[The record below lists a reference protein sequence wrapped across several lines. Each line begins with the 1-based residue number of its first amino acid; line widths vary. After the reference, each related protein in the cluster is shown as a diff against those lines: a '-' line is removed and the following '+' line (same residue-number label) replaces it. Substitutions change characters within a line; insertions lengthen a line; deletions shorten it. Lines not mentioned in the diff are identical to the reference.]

1 MPLLRAGFGANTV
14 SVAAPHASPAPLTL
28 PLTTDR
34 PVPLL
39 AAKAEPASLRHD
51 APLRGIGLV
60 LLAAMFFSSSD
71 VVSKYLAA
79 SLPAL
84 QITWIRYATFAGL
97 MLAVVAHGGGVHL
110 RTRRPVLHILRGC
123 GLVCSSIV
131 FVTGLHYLPVADAT
145 ATGFVTPL
153 FVTALSI
160 PLLGERVGWRRWA
173 ATLVGL
179 AGVLIVVRPGG
190 QSFQLASLLP
200 MVSALSWAFGL
211 IFTRMMSGTEN
222 PISTMTYSA
231 LVGLAVVSLFAP
243 FYWQPMTAE
252 QLVLCLVVG
261 LVSTTGHWFMILAFR
276 HADASVLAP
285 FTYSQLFWASLFG
298 FFLFSALP
306 DVWTIV
312 GSVVIACSGL
322 YTAHR
327 ERIRARE
334 IMAAR
339 AGAR

>member
-1 MPLLRAGFGANTV
+1 M
-14 SVAAPHASPAPLTL
+14 SL
-28 PLTTDR
+28 PLVTDR
-34 PVPLL
+34 PASLL
-39 AAKAEPASLRHD
+39 SAKAAEPKSLRHD

-60 LLAAMFFSSSD
+60 LLAAVFFSSSD

-79 SLPAL
+79 DLPAL
-84 QITWIRYATFAGL
+84 QITWIRYATFTAI
-97 MLAVVAHGGGVHL
+97 MLAIVSRSRGIHL
-110 RTRRPVLHILRGC
+110 RTRRPILHILRGC
-123 GLVCSSIV
+123 GLVCSSII
-131 FVTGLHYLPVADAT
+131 FVMGLRYLPVADAT

-160 PLLGERVGWRRWA
+160 PLLGERVGWRRWT

-179 AGVLIVVRPGG
+179 LGVLVVVRPGG
-190 QSFQLASLLP
+190 QNFDITSLLP
-200 MVSALSWAFGL
+200 VVSALSWAFGL
-211 IFTRMMSGTEN
+211 IFTRMMSNTES

-231 LVGLAVVSLFAP
+231 LVGLVVSSLIIP
-243 FYWQPMTAE
+243 FWWQTPTPQ
-252 QLVLCLVVG
+252 QLALCILVG

-298 FFLFSALP
+298 FFLFGALP
-306 DVWTIV
+306 DAWTVV
-312 GSVVIACSGL
+312 GSVIIACSGL
-322 YTAHR
+322 YIAHR

-339 AGAR
+339 AAGARTAP

>member
-1 MPLLRAGFGANTV
+1 M
-14 SVAAPHASPAPLTL
+14 TL

-34 PVPLL
+34 PVSLL
-39 AAKAEPASLRHD
+39 TAKAEPASLRHD

-60 LLAAMFFSSSD
+60 LLAAVFFSSSD

-97 MLAVVAHGGGVHL
+97 MLAIVAHSGSTRLL
-110 RTRRPVLHILRGC
+110 RTKRPMLHILRGC

-131 FVTGLHYLPVADAT
+131 FVMGLRYLPVADAT

-160 PLLGERVGWRRWA
+160 PLLGERVGWRRWT

-190 QSFQLASLLP
+190 QGFQLASLLP

-231 LVGLAVVSLFAP
+231 LVGLAISSLFIP
-243 FYWQPMTAE
+243 FWWQPLTA
-252 QLVLCLVVG
+252 QQFALCLLVG

-298 FFLFSALP
+298 FFLFAALP

-327 ERIRARE
+327 ERMRARE
-334 IMAAR
+334 LMAAR
-339 AGAR
+339 TGAR

>member
-1 MPLLRAGFGANTV
+1 M
-14 SVAAPHASPAPLTL
+14 ASSRIASPLTL
-28 PLTTDR
+28 PITTDR
-34 PVPLL
+34 PAPLL
-39 AAKAEPASLRHD
+39 AAKAEPKSLRHD

-60 LLAAMFFSSSD
+60 LLAAVFFSSSD
-71 VVSKYLAA
+71 VISKYLAA

-84 QITWIRYATFAGL
+84 QITWIRYATFALL

-110 RTRRPVLHILRGC
+110 RTKRPLLHVLRGC

-131 FVTGLHYLPVADAT
+131 FVTGLRYLPVADAT

-160 PLLGERVGWRRWA
+160 PLLGERVGWRRWT

-200 MVSALSWAFGL
+200 MISALSWAFGL
-211 IFTRMMSGTEN
+211 IFTRMMSSTEN

-243 FYWQPMTAE
+243 FYWQAMTVE
-252 QLVLCLVVG
+252 QFALCLLVG

-298 FFLFSALP
+298 FFLFAVLP
-306 DVWTIV
+306 DIWTIV
-312 GSVVIACSGL
+312 GSVIIACSGL

-327 ERIRARE
+327 ERIRTRE

-339 AGAR
+339 ASGARTAP

>member
-1 MPLLRAGFGANTV
+1 M
-14 SVAAPHASPAPLTL
+14 SL
-28 PLTTDR
+28 PIVTDR
-34 PVPLL
+34 PAPLL
-39 AAKAEPASLRHD
+39 AAKAEPKSLRHD

-60 LLAAMFFSSSD
+60 LLAALFFSSSD

-79 SLPAL
+79 DLPAL
-84 QITWIRYATFAGL
+84 QITWIRYATFAVI
-97 MLAVVAHGGGVHL
+97 MLAIISQSGGIHL
-110 RTRRPVLHILRGC
+110 RTKRPALHILRGC

-131 FVTGLHYLPVADAT
+131 FVTGLRYLPVADAT
-145 ATGFVTPL
+145 ATSFVTPL

-200 MVSALSWAFGL
+200 VISALSWAFGL
-211 IFTRMMSGTEN
+211 IITRLMSGTEN

-243 FYWQPMTAE
+243 FYWQPLTME

-298 FFLFSALP
+298 FFLFNVLP
-306 DVWTIV
+306 DGWTIV
-312 GSVVIACSGL
+312 GSVIIACSGL
-322 YTAHR
+322 YIAHR

-334 IMAAR
+334 ISAAR
-339 AGAR
+339 AGDDRISA

>member
-1 MPLLRAGFGANTV
+1 L
-14 SVAAPHASPAPLTL
+14 SVPAATERSAPLFS
-28 PLTTDR
+28 
-34 PVPLL
+34 
-39 AAKAEPASLRHD
+39 ANAAEPTSLRHD

-60 LLAAMFFSSSD
+60 LLAAVFFSSSD

-97 MLAVVAHGGGVHL
+97 MLAIVAHSGGTAQL
-110 RTRRPVLHILRGC
+110 RTKRPVLQLLRGC
-123 GLVCSSIV
+123 GLVCSSII
-131 FVTGLHYLPVADAT
+131 FVMSLRYLPLADAT

-160 PLLGERVGWRRWA
+160 PLLGEQVGWRRWT

-190 QSFQLASLLP
+190 QGFQLASLLP

-211 IFTRMMSGTEN
+211 IFTRMMSRTEN

-231 LVGLAVVSLFAP
+231 LVGLAISSLILP
-243 FYWQPMTAE
+243 FYWQTPTLPELA
-252 QLVLCLVVG
+252 LCILVG

-298 FFLFSALP
+298 FFLFAALP
-306 DVWTIV
+306 DIWTIV
-312 GSVVIACSGL
+312 GSVIIACSGL

-334 IMAAR
+334 AMFSR
-339 AGAR
+339 PGAHSAP

>member
-1 MPLLRAGFGANTV
+1 L
-14 SVAAPHASPAPLTL
+14 SL
-28 PLTTDR
+28 PITTDR
-34 PVPLL
+34 PAPLL
-39 AAKAEPASLRHD
+39 AAKAEPKSLRHD

-60 LLAAMFFSSSD
+60 LLAAVFFSSSD
-71 VVSKYLAA
+71 VISKYLAA

-84 QITWIRYATFAGL
+84 QITWIRYATFSGL
-97 MLAVVAHGGGVHL
+97 MLAIVASSGSRRYL
-110 RTRRPVLHILRGC
+110 RTRRPMLHVLRGC

-131 FVTGLHYLPVADAT
+131 FVMALRYLPVADAT

-160 PLLGERVGWRRWA
+160 PLLGERVGWRRWT

-190 QSFQLASLLP
+190 QGFHLTSLLP

-243 FYWQPMTAE
+243 FYWQPLTAE
-252 QLVLCLVVG
+252 QVVLCLLVG

-285 FTYSQLFWASLFG
+285 FTYSQLFWASL
-298 FFLFSALP
+298 LAS
-306 DVWTIV
+306 
-312 GSVVIACSGL
+312 SCSPRCPTSGP
-322 YTAHR
+322 
-327 ERIRARE
+327 
-334 IMAAR
+334 
-339 AGAR
+339 